1 MDVQF
6 EMAPYL
12 ELVNFQLEKI
22 CGKFYAFITTVAM
35 ENQVDVA
42 VAMELIA

>member
-12 ELVNFQLEKI
+12 ELINNKLENIWGKI
-22 CGKFYAFITTVAM
+22 YAFITTVAM
-35 ENQVDVA
+35 ENRVDAA
-42 VAMELIA
+42 VAI